1 MGESCPH
8 LEAKVVNKNNSLVGG
23 QFCSQS
29 VVHTKRNKKIRVDD
43 REDARSREKS
53 QQMLKCAVI

>member
-8 LEAKVVNKNNSLVGG
+8 LAAKVVNKNNSLVGG

-29 VVHTKRNKKIRVDD
+29 VVHTGEIRKFGSVI
-43 REDARSREKS
+43 EKMHSREKS